1 MALTIQQKSN
11 FSNFPKPAELIEIRE
26 TAALEASD
34 RVLINTLYRRAHDA
48 GSMDQP
54 TASWSIP
61 MADLNAGTH
70 ESNDRLR
77 ASLKRLLG
85 VQVTV
90 THQDSETGEETVLQ
104 TVLFTHFSSPAS
116 GPGNLEYGIPDKLRA
131 VLAKSSRWGRIKAEI
146 VHAMSSKYAIALYE
160 LLRLRANL
168 KYCSETIPIDRFRAL
183 LGVPPGTYENGTNFL
198 NKVINPAVL
207 EVNGLSELNCSVKFV
222 RDHTRAPITAV
233 VLGWWEK
240 STDENR
246 AAIRELN
253 SSKAGRKARL
263 RDQVETIQTQEAIA

>member
-11 FSNFPKPAELIEIRE
+11 LSNFPKPAELIEIRE

-34 RVLINTLYRRAHDA
+34 RVLINALYKHAHDSGDLA
-48 GSMDQP
+48 KP
-54 TASWSIP
+54 AARWSIP

-90 THQDSETGEETVLQ
+90 THRDAETSEETVLQ
-104 TVLFTHFSSPAS
+104 TVLFSHFSSPLS
-116 GPGNLEYGIPDKLRA
+116 GPGNLDYGIPEELRA
-131 VLAKSSRWGRIKAEI
+131 ILAKSSRWGRIKAEI
-146 VHAMSSKYAIALYE
+146 VHAMSSKYGIALYE

-168 KYCSETIPIDRFRAL
+168 KYCSETIPIDRFRTL
-183 LGVPPGTYENGTNFL
+183 LGVPLGAYENGTDFL
-198 NKVINPAVL
+198 RRVINPAIL

-222 RDHTRAPITAV
+222 REHTRAPITAV
-233 VLGWWEK
+233 VLGWWDK
-240 STDENR
+240 NTDENR

-253 SSKAGRKARL
+253 SSKTGRKARL
-263 RDQVETIQTQEAIA
+263 RGQVETPLTQEAIA